1 LLKRKRKVLRMSAEN
16 IIEKLRLA
24 VLDYN
29 SEEAV
34 SAAKEVVKFKVD
46 PLRAIE
52 EGLAKGIREVGDKF
66 AKGEIFLPELIM
78 AAETMK
84 KALEVLEPE
93 LKKEKKERKALGKVL
108 LGTVAGDIHSI
119 GKTIVASMLTAN
131 GFEVY
136 DIGEDVPAEKFVEKI
151 KELKPDIVGLSA
163 LLTTTLP
170 EQRIVIEALKRE
182 RLRDKVK
189 VIIGG
194 APASREWAEEIGADG
209 YGADAT
215 EAVEVVKKLLGHSK

>member
-1 LLKRKRKVLRMSAEN
+1 MGAES
-16 IIEKLRLA
+16 IIERLRLS
-24 VLDYN
+24 VLNYN
-29 SEEAV
+29 ADEAV
-34 SAAKEVVKFKVD
+34 SAAKEAVKLGID
-46 PLRAIE
+46 LLRAIE
-52 EGLAKGIREVGDKF
+52 EGLAKGIREVGEKF
-66 AKGEIFLPELIM
+66 ANGEAFLPELVM

-93 LKKEKKERKALGKVL
+93 LRRAKKERKALGKVL

-119 GKTIVASMLTAN
+119 GKTIVGSMLTAN

-136 DIGEDVPAEKFVEKI
+136 DIGEDVPAEKFVEKV
-151 KELKPDIVGLSA
+151 KELKPDVVGLSA

-170 EQRIVIEALKRE
+170 EQRTVIEALKRE
-182 RLRDKVK
+182 GLRDKVK

-215 EAVEVVKKLLGHSK
+215 EAVEVVKRLLGYSK

>member
-1 LLKRKRKVLRMSAEN
+1 MSAEN
-16 IIEKLRLA
+16 IIKRLKRS

-29 SEEAV
+29 TDEAV
-34 SAAKEVVKFKVD
+34 SAAKDAVKLGVDLLKV
-46 PLRAIE
+46 IE
-52 EGLAKGIREVGDKF
+52 EGLAKGIREVGEKF
-66 AKGEIFLPELIM
+66 ANGEIFLPELVM
-78 AAETMK
+78 AAESMK
-84 KALEVLEPE
+84 RALEILEPE
-93 LKKEKKERKALGKVL
+93 LRKEKRERKALGKVL

-136 DIGEDVPAEKFVEKI
+136 DIGEDVPAEKFVEKV
-151 KELKPDIVGLSA
+151 KELKPDVVGLSA

-170 EQRIVIEALKRE
+170 EQRTVIEALKKE
-182 RLRDKVK
+182 GLRDKVK

-209 YGADAT
+209 YGADAA
-215 EAVEVVKKLLGHSK
+215 EAVEVVKRLLGYSK

>member
-1 LLKRKRKVLRMSAEN
+1 MSAEN
-16 IIEKLRLA
+16 IIKRLKRS

-29 SEEAV
+29 TDEAV
-34 SAAKEVVKFKVD
+34 SAAKDAVKLGVDLLKV
-46 PLRAIE
+46 IE
-52 EGLAKGIREVGDKF
+52 EGLAKGIREVGEKF
-66 AKGEIFLPELIM
+66 ANGEIFLPELVM

-84 KALEVLEPE
+84 RALEILEPE
-93 LKKEKKERKALGKVL
+93 LRKEKRERKALGKVL

-136 DIGEDVPAEKFVEKI
+136 DIGEDVPAEKFVEKV
-151 KELKPDIVGLSA
+151 KELKPDVVGLSA

-170 EQRIVIEALKRE
+170 EQRTVIEALKKE
-182 RLRDKVK
+182 GLRDKVK

-194 APASREWAEEIGADG
+194 APASMEWAEEIGADG
-209 YGADAT
+209 YGADAA
-215 EAVEVVKKLLGHSK
+215 EAVEVVKRLLGYSK

>member
-1 LLKRKRKVLRMSAEN
+1 MSTEN
-16 IIEKLRLA
+16 IIERLKRS
-24 VLDYN
+24 VLNYN
-29 SEEAV
+29 TDEAV
-34 SAAKEVVKFKVD
+34 SAAKDAVKLGVDLLKV
-46 PLRAIE
+46 IE
-52 EGLAKGIREVGDKF
+52 EGLAKGIREVGEKF
-66 AKGEIFLPELIM
+66 ANGEIFLPELVM

-84 KALEVLEPE
+84 RALEILEPE
-93 LKKEKKERKALGKVL
+93 LKKEKRERKALGKVL

-136 DIGEDVPAEKFVEKI
+136 DIGEDVPAEKFVEKV
-151 KELKPDIVGLSA
+151 KELKPDVVGLSA

-170 EQRIVIEALKRE
+170 EQRTVIEALKKE
-182 RLRDKVK
+182 GLRDKVK

-209 YGADAT
+209 YGADAA
-215 EAVEVVKKLLGHSK
+215 EAVEVVKRLLGYSK

>member
-1 LLKRKRKVLRMSAEN
+1 MSTEN
-16 IIEKLRLA
+16 IIERLKRS

-29 SEEAV
+29 TDEAV
-34 SAAKEVVKFKVD
+34 SAAKDAVKLGVDLLKV
-46 PLRAIE
+46 IE
-52 EGLAKGIREVGDKF
+52 EGLAKGIREVGEKF
-66 AKGEIFLPELIM
+66 ANGEIFLPELVM

-84 KALEVLEPE
+84 RALEILEPE
-93 LKKEKKERKALGKVL
+93 LKKEKRERKALGKVL

-136 DIGEDVPAEKFVEKI
+136 DIGEDVPAEKFVEKV
-151 KELKPDIVGLSA
+151 KELKPDVVGLSA

-170 EQRIVIEALKRE
+170 EQRTVIEALKKE
-182 RLRDKVK
+182 GLRDKVK

-209 YGADAT
+209 YGADAA
-215 EAVEVVKKLLGHSK
+215 EAVEVVKRLLGYSK

>member
-1 LLKRKRKVLRMSAEN
+1 MSAEN
-16 IIEKLRLA
+16 IIKRLKRS

-29 SEEAV
+29 TDEAV
-34 SAAKEVVKFKVD
+34 SAAKDAVKLGVDLLKV
-46 PLRAIE
+46 IE
-52 EGLAKGIREVGDKF
+52 EGLAKGIREVGEKF
-66 AKGEIFLPELIM
+66 ANGEIFLPELVM

-84 KALEVLEPE
+84 RTLEILEPE
-93 LKKEKKERKALGKVL
+93 LRKEKRERKALGKVL

-136 DIGEDVPAEKFVEKI
+136 DVGEDVPAEKFVEKV
-151 KELKPDIVGLSA
+151 KELKPDVVGLSA

-170 EQRIVIEALKRE
+170 EQRTVIEALKKE
-182 RLRDKVK
+182 GLRDKVK

-209 YGADAT
+209 YGADAA
-215 EAVEVVKKLLGHSK
+215 EAVEVVKRLLGYSK

>member
-1 LLKRKRKVLRMSAEN
+1 MNAEN

-29 SEEAV
+29 LEEAA
-34 SAAKEVVKFKVD
+34 SAAREIIRMGID
-46 PLRAIE
+46 PLKAIE
-52 EGLAKGIREVGDKF
+52 EGLAQGIREVGSKF
-66 AKGEIFLPELIM
+66 ANGEVFLPELIM

-93 LKKEKKERKALGKVL
+93 LKKEKKERKTLGKVL

-119 GKTIVASMLTAN
+119 GKTIVASMLSAN

-136 DIGEDVPAEKFVEKI
+136 DIGEDVPAEKFVEKV
-151 KELKPDIVGLSA
+151 KELKPDILGLSA

-170 EQRIVIEALKRE
+170 EQKVVIETLKKE
-182 RLRDKVK
+182 GLRDKVK

-194 APASREWAEEIGADG
+194 APTSKEWAKEIGADG
-209 YGADAT
+209 YGADAA
-215 EAVEVVKKLLGHSK
+215 EAVEVVKKLLGYFS

>member
-1 LLKRKRKVLRMSAEN
+1 MSAEN
-16 IIEKLRLA
+16 VIKKLRLA

-29 SEEAV
+29 TEEAV
-34 SAAKEVVKFKVD
+34 SAAKEVIKLGVD

-52 EGLAKGIREVGDKF
+52 EGLAQGIREVGEKF
-66 AKGEIFLPELIM
+66 ANGEIFLPELIM

-93 LKKEKKERKALGKVL
+93 LKKKNKERKTLGKVL

-136 DIGEDVPAEKFVEKI
+136 DIGEDIPAERFVEKI

-170 EQRIVIEALKRE
+170 EQKTVIETLKRE
-182 RLRDKVK
+182 GLRDKVK

-194 APASREWAEEIGADG
+194 APASKEWAEEIGADG
-209 YGADAT
+209 YGADAA
-215 EAVEVVKKLLGHSK
+215 EAVEVVKKLLEHVK

>member
-1 LLKRKRKVLRMSAEN
+1 MGVEN
-16 IIEKLRLA
+16 VIERLRLS
-24 VLDYN
+24 VLNYN
-29 SEEAV
+29 ADEAV
-34 SAAKEVVKFKVD
+34 SAAKEVVKLGVD
-46 PLRAIE
+46 IIKAIE
-52 EGLAKGIREVGDKF
+52 EGLARGIREVGEKF
-66 AKGEIFLPELIM
+66 ANGEAFLPELVM

-93 LKKEKKERKALGKVL
+93 LKRTKKERKALGKVL

-119 GKTIVASMLTAN
+119 GKTIVGSMLIAN

-136 DIGEDVPAEKFVEKI
+136 DVGEDVPVEKFVEKV
-151 KELKPDIVGLSA
+151 KELKPDVVGLSA

-170 EQRIVIEALKRE
+170 EQRTVIETLKRE
-182 RLRDKVK
+182 GLRDKVK

-215 EAVEVVKKLLGHSK
+215 EAVEVVKRLLGYLK

>member
-1 LLKRKRKVLRMSAEN
+1 MSAEN
-16 IIEKLRLA
+16 IIKRLKRS

-29 SEEAV
+29 TDEAV
-34 SAAKEVVKFKVD
+34 SAAKDAVKLGVDLLKV
-46 PLRAIE
+46 IE
-52 EGLAKGIREVGDKF
+52 EGLAKGIREVGEKF
-66 AKGEIFLPELIM
+66 ANGEIFLPELVM

-84 KALEVLEPE
+84 RALEILEPE
-93 LKKEKKERKALGKVL
+93 LRKEKRERKALGKVL

-136 DIGEDVPAEKFVEKI
+136 DIGEDVPAEKFVEKV
-151 KELKPDIVGLSA
+151 KELKPDVVGLSA

-170 EQRIVIEALKRE
+170 EQRTVIEALKKE
-182 RLRDKVK
+182 GLRDKVK

-209 YGADAT
+209 YGADAA
-215 EAVEVVKKLLGHSK
+215 EAVEVVKRLLGYSK

>member
-1 LLKRKRKVLRMSAEN
+1 MSVEKV
-16 IIEKLRLA
+16 IEKLRLA

-29 SEEAV
+29 TDDAV
-34 SAAKEVVKFKVD
+34 SAAKEVIKLGVD

-52 EGLAKGIREVGDKF
+52 EGLAQGIREVGEKF
-66 AKGEIFLPELIM
+66 ANGEIFLPELIM

-93 LKKEKKERKALGKVL
+93 LKKKKKERKALGKVL

-136 DIGEDVPAEKFVEKI
+136 DIGEDIPAEKFVEKI
-151 KELKPDIVGLSA
+151 KELNPDIVGLSA

-170 EQRIVIEALKRE
+170 EQRTVIETLKRE
-182 RLRDKVK
+182 GLRDKVK

-194 APASREWAEEIGADG
+194 APASKEWAEEIGADG
-209 YGADAT
+209 YGADAA
-215 EAVEVVKKLLGHSK
+215 EAVEVVKKLLEHSK

>member
-1 LLKRKRKVLRMSAEN
+1 MSAES

-29 SEEAV
+29 LEEAA
-34 SAAKEVVKFKVD
+34 SAAREAIKIGVD
-46 PLRAIE
+46 PLKAIE
-52 EGLAKGIREVGDKF
+52 EGLAQGIREVGNKF
-66 AKGEIFLPELIM
+66 ADGEVFLPELIM
-78 AAETMK
+78 AAEAMK

-93 LKKEKKERKALGKVL
+93 LRNEKKERKTLGKVL

-136 DIGEDVPAEKFVEKI
+136 DIGEDVPAEKFVEKV
-151 KELKPDIVGLSA
+151 KELKPDVLGLSA
-163 LLTTTLP
+163 LLTTTLL
-170 EQRIVIEALKRE
+170 EQRTVIEALKRE
-182 RLRDKVK
+182 GLRDKVK

-194 APASREWAEEIGADG
+194 APASKEWAEEIGADG
-209 YGADAT
+209 YGADAA
-215 EAVEVVKKLLGHSK
+215 EAVEVVKKLLEHSR

>member
-1 LLKRKRKVLRMSAEN
+1 MGAES
-16 IIEKLRLA
+16 IIERLRLS
-24 VLDYN
+24 VLNYN
-29 SEEAV
+29 VDEAV
-34 SAAKEVVKFKVD
+34 SAAKEAVKLGID
-46 PLRAIE
+46 LLRAIE
-52 EGLAKGIREVGDKF
+52 EGLAKGIREVGEKF
-66 AKGEIFLPELIM
+66 ANGEAFLPELVM

-93 LKKEKKERKALGKVL
+93 LRRAKKERKALGKVL

-119 GKTIVASMLTAN
+119 GKTIVGSMLTAN

-136 DIGEDVPAEKFVEKI
+136 DIGEDVPAEKFVEKV
-151 KELKPDIVGLSA
+151 KELKPDVVGLSA

-170 EQRIVIEALKRE
+170 EQRTVIEALKRE
-182 RLRDKVK
+182 GLRDKVK

-215 EAVEVVKKLLGHSK
+215 EAVEVVKRLLGYSK

>member
-1 LLKRKRKVLRMSAEN
+1 MSAEN
-16 IIEKLRLA
+16 IIERLRLS
-24 VLDYN
+24 VLNYN
-29 SEEAV
+29 ADEAV
-34 SAAKEVVKFKVD
+34 SAAKEAVKLGVD
-46 PLRAIE
+46 LLKAIE
-52 EGLAKGIREVGDKF
+52 EGLARGIREVGEKF
-66 AKGEIFLPELIM
+66 ANGEAFLPELVM

-93 LKKEKKERKALGKVL
+93 LRRAKKERKALGKVL

-119 GKTIVASMLTAN
+119 GKTIVGSMLTAN

-151 KELKPDIVGLSA
+151 KELKPDVVGLSA

-170 EQRIVIEALKRE
+170 EQRTVIEALKRE
-182 RLRDKVK
+182 GLRDKVK

-215 EAVEVVKKLLGHSK
+215 EAVEVVKRLLGYSK

>member
-1 LLKRKRKVLRMSAEN
+1 MSAEN
-16 IIEKLRLA
+16 IIERLRLS
-24 VLDYN
+24 VLNYN
-29 SEEAV
+29 ADEAV
-34 SAAKEVVKFKVD
+34 SAAKEAVKLGVD
-46 PLRAIE
+46 LLKAIE
-52 EGLAKGIREVGDKF
+52 EGLARGIREVGEKF
-66 AKGEIFLPELIM
+66 ANGEAFLPELVM

-93 LKKEKKERKALGKVL
+93 LRRAKKERKALGKVL

-119 GKTIVASMLTAN
+119 GKTIVGSMLTAN

-136 DIGEDVPAEKFVEKI
+136 DIGEDVPAEKFVEKV
-151 KELKPDIVGLSA
+151 KELKPDVVGLSA

-170 EQRIVIEALKRE
+170 EQRTVIEALKRE
-182 RLRDKVK
+182 GLRDKVK

-209 YGADAT
+209 
-215 EAVEVVKKLLGHSK
+215 